1 MKIKEDFVTNSSSTS
16 FVICKSDLPEDK
28 RNKIVKYIENNFHH
42 TTIDELL
49 NDINNDCP
57 KLYNLIEY
65 NPADEEMHI
74 WVRRDEC
81 MNDDFID
88 DILFDYDRSSG
99 WGEKVSDKEMISP
112 IFEYHY

>member
-1 MKIKEDFVTNSSSTS
+1 MKDTGQQAK
-16 FVICKSDLPEDK
+16 
-28 RNKIVKYIENNFHH
+28 
-42 TTIDELL
+42 TTPRLL

-57 KLYNLIEY
+57 ELYNLIEY

-74 WVRRDEC
+74 WVSRDEC

-88 DILFDYDRSSG
+88 DILFDYDRSIG
-99 WGEKVSDKEMISP
+99 WGEKVSDKEIISP